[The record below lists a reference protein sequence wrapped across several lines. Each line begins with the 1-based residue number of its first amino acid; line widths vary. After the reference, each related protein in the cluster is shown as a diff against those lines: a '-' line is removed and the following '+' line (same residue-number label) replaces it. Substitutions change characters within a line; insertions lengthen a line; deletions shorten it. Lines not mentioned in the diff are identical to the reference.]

1 MLLSLFI
8 IAIHYFTMNGKEGTK
23 TAYFCQLKDKPEIL
37 AINELFQCFVVLIC
51 LIVLLLFLPF
61 FSF

>member
-1 MLLSLFI
+1 
-8 IAIHYFTMNGKEGTK
+8 MNGKEGTK
-23 TAYFCQLKDKPEIL
+23 TAYFCQLKDKPEKL